1 MARLNALLPRSKP
14 SPNIFDILTPLAI
27 KLTAQAADIAK
38 HVEDLCNKHQ
48 ITILN
53 RSSHGG
59 RASKKDRTISINPV
73 KTQRTYITALHELGH
88 IVGRGRSGT
97 RLQQEAAAWQYVLDK
112 SIVALTSGTYRAM
125 LRFLGTY
132 LKASERAARRKTGR
146 YVLPKEDDP
155 FWATYNFIK
164 ERAGT

>member
-1 MARLNALLPRSKP
+1 MAHAS
-14 SPNIFDILTPLAI
+14 
-27 KLTAQAADIAK
+27 DIAK
-38 HVEDLCNKHQ
+38 HIEELCEKHQ

-59 RASKKDRTISINPV
+59 RASKRDRTISIKPV
-73 KTQRTYITALHELGH
+73 KTQRTYITALHEIGH

-97 RLQQEAAAWQYVLDK
+97 RLQQEAAAWQYVLDT
-112 SIVALTSGTYRAM
+112 SIVALAPGTFRAM

-132 LKASERAARRKTGR
+132 LKASESGAKRNTGR

-155 FWATYNFIK
+155 FWTTYRLIQEK
-164 ERAGT
+164 AGT